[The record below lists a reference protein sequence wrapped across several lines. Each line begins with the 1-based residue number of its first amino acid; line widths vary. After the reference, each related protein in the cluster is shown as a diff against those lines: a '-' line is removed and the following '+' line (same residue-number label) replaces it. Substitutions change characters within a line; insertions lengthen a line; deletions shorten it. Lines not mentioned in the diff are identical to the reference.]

1 MLDGSGPQ
9 AAARSP
15 APAGGSPWPDLD
27 GLFAGRR
34 VALVHDW
41 LTGMRGGERVLEAI
55 CRLFP
60 SAELVTLV
68 HVRGAVSST
77 IERRPIR
84 TSLIQRLPMPRR
96 LYRQY
101 LPLFPTAIE
110 LLDFDAV
117 DLVISTS
124 HCAAKAVIARSQATH
139 LCYCHTPMRYA
150 WDQFDAYFGVDR
162 LGPIGS
168 AAARHV
174 AAWLARWD
182 RETAKRVTRFVA
194 NSRHVAGRI
203 ARYYNRSA
211 TVVHAPVDTSFFTP
225 GSGTP
230 DGSFLVVSALVP
242 YKRVEIAI
250 QAAAMAGARLKI
262 VGTGPDE
269 SRLRAMAGPSVEF
282 LGATSDAGLR
292 EAYRAAQALVLPAE
306 EDFGIAPIES
316 LACGRPVIALGRGGA
331 CETIEPG
338 VTGLLVAEPDPG
350 AFAEA
355 MRDIA
360 GRPFDQAALQAGAQ
374 RFSTERFETAF
385 RTVLAETLMTDA
397 EW

>member
-1 MLDGSGPQ
+1 MTDAASGSQLTP
-9 AAARSP
+9 
-15 APAGGSPWPDLD
+15 L
-27 GLFAGRR
+27 LAGRR

-41 LTGMRGGERVLEAI
+41 LTGMRGGEKVLEAI
-55 CRLFP
+55 CRMLP
-60 SAELVTLV
+60 SAELITLV
-68 HVRGAVSST
+68 HVPGAVSPA

-84 TSLIQRLPMPRR
+84 TSLIQRLPAAGR

-110 LLDFDAV
+110 LLDFDDV

-124 HCAAKAVIARSQATH
+124 HCAAKSVIARSRAIH
-139 LCYCHTPMRYA
+139 LCYCHTPMRYV
-150 WDQFDAYFGVDR
+150 WDQFDAYFGPQRV
-162 LGPIGS
+162 GAMGS
-168 AAARHV
+168 AAARRL

-182 RETAKRVTRFVA
+182 RETARRVTRFVA

-203 ARYYNRSA
+203 ARYYNRAA
-211 TVVHAPVDTSFFTP
+211 TVVHPPVDTSFFTA
-225 GSGTP
+225 SDEAT

-269 SRLRAMAGPSVEF
+269 ARLRAMAGPTVEF
-282 LGATSDAGLR
+282 LGAQSGEALR
-292 EAYRAAQALVLPAE
+292 TAYRQARALVLPGE
-306 EDFGIAPIES
+306 EDFGIAPVES
-316 LACGRPVIALGRGGA
+316 LACGRPVIALARGGA

-338 VTGLLVAEPDPG
+338 AGGLLVEHASAD
-350 AFAEA
+350 AFAQA
-355 MRDIA
+355 MREVA
-360 GRPFDQAALQAGAQ
+360 GRTFDRAALRARAEQ
-374 RFSTERFETAF
+374 FSTERFDASF
-385 RTVLAETLMTDA
+385 RDVLAETLMTGT